1 MRIRPSAFKILA
13 FILNLINKFFFYVN
27 NSFFLCKKNT
37 IRNVINIC
45 IIQLKSDMQNF
56 YRTIMLLI
64 VCSLTLGAFRGDFS
78 LAGYRMFAGK
88 HHYLK

>member
-1 MRIRPSAFKILA
+1 MVL
-13 FILNLINKFFFYVN
+13 FINMYNKSN
-27 NSFFLCKKNT
+27 MT
-37 IRNVINIC
+37 I
-45 IIQLKSDMQNF
+45 F

-88 HHYLK
+88 HPYLKQRFLYYWLLAVFRPVC